1 MQMVVTC
8 TPVVSIALFDKS
20 PITPD
25 MNLKKKSLKY
35 VDIDINLSLTTIFSI
50 NLLHAKKENFC
61 LVGNIVTDF

>member
-8 TPVVSIALFDKS
+8 TPVVSIKLFDNS

-25 MNLKKKSLKY
+25 MNLKKERLKY
-35 VDIDINLSLTTIFSI
+35 VVLLATIFSI